1 MGTSSTLLPFST
13 IAAAALETVSTI
25 FSASAT
31 TAAATGATTA
41 SMATGSLKDNFSGL
55 AGDSVST
62 VVFSGDAT
70 GAGAAAT
77 SSVVCKLKLE

>member
-1 MGTSSTLLPFST
+1 M
-13 IAAAALETVSTI
+13 AAAALETFSTI
-25 FSASAT
+25 FSASAM
-31 TAAATGATTA
+31 TAAATGATIA
-41 SMATGSLKDNFSGL
+41 SMATGSLKNNFSGF

-77 SSVVCKLKLE
+77 SSVVCKIIAL